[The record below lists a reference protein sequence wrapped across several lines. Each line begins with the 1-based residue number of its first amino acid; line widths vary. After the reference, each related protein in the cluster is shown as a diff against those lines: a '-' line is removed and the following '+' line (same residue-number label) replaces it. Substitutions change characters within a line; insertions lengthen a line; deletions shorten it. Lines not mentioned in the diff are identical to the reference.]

1 MTSTNTN
8 NTALQVTNFDFYG
21 DNLIAL
27 QDNATGEIY
36 TAINSVL
43 RGIGFTDKDQIRKRR
58 DKWINDVVISKGVV
72 KFNIPT
78 QEVVAKNDTT
88 LFDEKETYCIS
99 QHKLPLALAKIN
111 ITPKMKQTQPKL
123 VSKLELYQD
132 KCADVLASV
141 FIDHKMPTQPNIH
154 PILDTLSALTNTL
167 TVINDRLNN
176 LELKVQSTQPK
187 QISKKKFSYWST
199 KMFPKYQLLTDY
211 FNISNREL
219 YKELFREL
227 QNIYPDID
235 LNQVVDDYCYENN
248 LDTCFTL
255 DAIEHNK
262 TIRTLYETMVD
273 SLLQKYNLIDNISTA
288 RYNTIFDD
296 KNTSTDKAS

>member
-1 MTSTNTN
+1 MTRTNT

-21 DNLIAL
+21 DSLIAL

-58 DKWINDVVISKGVV
+58 DKWINDVVISKGISV
-72 KFNIPT
+72 FNIPT
-78 QEVVAKNDTT
+78 SEGVTKNDTPINNQ
-88 LFDEKETYCIS
+88 EVYCIS

-111 ITPKMKQTQPKL
+111 ITPKMKQTQPEL

-141 FIDHKMPTQPNIH
+141 FIDHKIPSQPNLQ
-154 PILDTLSALTNTL
+154 PIADTLSSITNTL
-167 TVINDRLNN
+167 TALTQTIASMQQEVVNIKENQLNAN
-176 LELKVQSTQPK
+176 TTTQLKQLP
-187 QISKKKFSYWST
+187 KKKFSYWST
-199 KMFPKYQLLTDY
+199 KMFPKYHLLTDY

-219 YKELFREL
+219 YKELFREFT
-227 QNIYPDID
+227 NIYPDID
-235 LNQVVDDYCYENN
+235 LNQIVDDYCYENH

-262 TIRTLYETMVD
+262 EIRTLYEIMVD
-273 SLLQKYNLIDNISTA
+273 NLLEKYNLSENTFNTN
-288 RYNTIFDD
+288 YNTIFT
-296 KNTSTDKAS
+296 N